1 MVRAAEVPR
10 IERAHV
16 IEVVDVVEQVES
28 VEAQLQALRAFALL
42 SQDEPLR
49 HAQVD
54 GAGEVESVWLIVVRG
69 PALARQVVTVRRRP
83 AQARLREE
91 ARGVV
96 GCARERVLRDQVQRV
111 GYRRADSETETVGA

>member
-42 SQDEPLR
+42 SQDEQLR

-54 GAGEVESVWLIVVRG
+54 VGEGRTPAAVAPDIAWPGLDQPVHSARGARDQPAGEQRLEPYVV
-69 PALARQVVTVRRRP
+69 P
-83 AQARLREE
+83 
-91 ARGVV
+91 
-96 GCARERVLRDQVQRV
+96 
-111 GYRRADSETETVGA
+111 

>member
-1 MVRAAEVPR
+1 RHESPGTPPRARSQARPQGELDLPRHVGMVRAAEVPR

-54 GAGEVESVWLIVVRG
+54 VGERRT
-69 PALARQVVTVRRRP
+69 PAAVAPEL
-83 AQARLREE
+83 
-91 ARGVV
+91 
-96 GCARERVLRDQVQRV
+96 
-111 GYRRADSETETVGA
+111 SETTQPKVKCPGR